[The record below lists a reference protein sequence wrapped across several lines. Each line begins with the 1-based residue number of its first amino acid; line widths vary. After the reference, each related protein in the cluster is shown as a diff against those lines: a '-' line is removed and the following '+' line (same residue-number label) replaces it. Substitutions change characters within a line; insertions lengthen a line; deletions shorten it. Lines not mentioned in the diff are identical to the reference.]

1 MMRFEQM
8 MDLTQFVMP
17 TKVVSGIGASKQ
29 VADEIRELG
38 VTKAMI
44 VTDKGIYT
52 SGIIDPIE
60 KSLRDA
66 GMDVHIFNEIE
77 GEPDTELV
85 AKGSGTFKEQ
95 GCDGLV
101 AIGGGSSM
109 DTAKAIGVEAVHPE
123 PLITYEASDD
133 GKPLEKR
140 IPPLTTI
147 PTTAGTGSEVTQW
160 AVIKDPVREI
170 KFNVGGPL
178 IPAHLAIIDP
188 ELHLSMP
195 AHITAATG
203 VDAISHAIECFT
215 MHQSQPITDAV
226 ALLAIEYAAK
236 YIRRAYANGNDIE
249 ARYGMAQ
256 AAMLAGL
263 SYGSD
268 SAGAAHAMAQT
279 LGGMVPVMHGQCVSA
294 MLPAVMEYNW
304 MGAPEKFARIAQALG
319 VNVEGLSTEEAAKA
333 SVREV
338 ENLVR
343 ELNIPTLREQG
354 VNPDEID
361 RYAQAAFDDPQT
373 FGNPRI
379 IKSPE
384 EYKWIYR
391 RCLGLEESTLD

>member
-1 MMRFEQM
+1 MRTEQM
-8 MDLTQFVMP
+8 LDLKQFVMP
-17 TKVVSGIGASKQ
+17 TKVVSGIGASKRA
-29 VADEIRELG
+29 ADEIRELG

-44 VTDKGIYT
+44 VTDRGIYNA
-52 SGIIDPIE
+52 GITEPIE
-60 KSLRDA
+60 RALKDA
-66 GMDVHIFNEIE
+66 GMEICVFNEIQ

-85 AKGSGTFKEQ
+85 AKGSRTFKEQ
-95 GCDGLV
+95 GCDGLI

-123 PLITYEASDD
+123 PLLTYEASEN

-195 AHITAATG
+195 PHITAATG
-203 VDAISHAIECFT
+203 VDALSHAIECYT

-226 ALLAIEYAAK
+226 ALLAMEYVGK
-236 YIRRAYANGNDIE
+236 YLRRAYANGEDIE

-304 MGAPEKFARIAQALG
+304 MGCPDKFARIAQALG
-319 VNVEGLSTEEAAKA
+319 VDTQGMSTDEAARA
-333 SVREV
+333 AVLEV
-338 ENLVR
+338 ENLVADV
-343 ELNIPTLREQG
+343 NIPSLREQG
-354 VNPDEID
+354 VDPEQID

-379 IKSPE
+379 IKSVDD
-384 EYKWIYR
+384 YKWIYR
-391 RCLGLEESTLD
+391 RCLGLEDSTIC

>member
-1 MMRFEQM
+1 MRFEQM

-85 AKGSGTFKEQ
+85 AKGSCTFKEQ

>member
-44 VTDKGIYT
+44 VTDKGIYN

-373 FGNPRI
+373 
-379 IKSPE
+379 
-384 EYKWIYR
+384 
-391 RCLGLEESTLD
+391 

>member
-1 MMRFEQM
+1 MRFEQM

-85 AKGSGTFKEQ
+85 AKGSRIFKEQ

>member
-8 MDLTQFVMP
+8 MDLKQFVMP
-17 TKVVSGIGASKQ
+17 TKVVTGIGASKR
-29 VADEIRELG
+29 ATDEIRELG
-38 VTKAMI
+38 VSKAMI
-44 VTDKGIYT
+44 VTDKGIYQA
-52 SGIIDPIE
+52 GIVDPIAKALKE
-60 KSLRDA
+60 A
-66 GMDVHIFNEIE
+66 GIDTFIFSDIQ

-85 AKGSGTFKEQ
+85 AKGSRIFKEQ
-95 GCDGLV
+95 NCDGLIAV
-101 AIGGGSSM
+101 GGGSSM

-123 PLITYEASDD
+123 PLINYEASEN

-188 ELHLSMP
+188 ELQQTMP
-195 AHITAATG
+195 PHITAATG
-203 VDAISHAIECFT
+203 VDALSHAIECYT

-226 ALLAIEYAAK
+226 ALLAIEYVAK
-236 YIRRAYANGNDIE
+236 YIRRAYANGNDLE

-304 MGAPEKFARIAQALG
+304 MGCPDKFARIAQAMG
-319 VNVEGLSTEEAAKA
+319 VDTQGMSTEEAAKA
-333 SVREV
+333 AVIEV
-338 ENLVR
+338 ERMVN
-343 ELNIPTLREQG
+343 ELNIPTLKEQG
-354 VNPDEID
+354 VDPEQID
-361 RYAQAAFDDPQT
+361 RYAQAAYDDPQT

-379 IKSPE
+379 IKSVE
-384 EYKWIYR
+384 DYKWIYR
-391 RCLGLEESTLD
+391 RCLGLEKSTI

>member
-85 AKGSGTFKEQ
+85 AKGSRIFKEQ

>member
-1 MMRFEQM
+1 MRFEQM
-8 MDLTQFVMP
+8 MEMKEFVMP
-17 TKVVSGIGASKQ
+17 TKVVTGIGASRKA
-29 VADEIRELG
+29 ADEIKALG

-44 VTDKGIYT
+44 VTDKGIYKA
-52 SGIIDPIE
+52 GIVDPIASALKE
-60 KSLRDA
+60 A
-66 GMDVHIFNEIE
+66 GMEVHIFHEIQ
-77 GEPDTELV
+77 GEPDTELI
-85 AKGSGTFKEQ
+85 AKGSGIFKEQ

-109 DTAKAIGVEAVHPE
+109 DTAKAIGVEVVHPE
-123 PLITYEASDD
+123 PLLTYEASEN

-195 AHITAATG
+195 PHITAATG
-203 VDAISHAIECFT
+203 VDALSHAIECYT

-226 ALLAIEYAAK
+226 ALLAIEYVAK
-236 YIRRAYANGNDIE
+236 YLRRAYANGNDIE

-294 MLPAVMEYNW
+294 MLPPVMEYNW
-304 MGAPEKFARIAQALG
+304 MGCPDKFARIAKAMG
-319 VNVEGLSTEEAAKA
+319 VDTEGMTTEEAAKSA
-333 SVREV
+333 VLEV
-338 ENLVR
+338 ESLVA
-343 ELNIPTLREQG
+343 EVNIPTLLEQG
-354 VNPDEID
+354 VDPEQVD
-361 RYAQAAFDDPQT
+361 RYAQAAFEDPQT
-373 FGNPRI
+373 FGNPRV
-379 IKSPE
+379 IKSVE
-384 EYKWIYR
+384 DYKWIYR
-391 RCLGLEESTLD
+391 RCLGLEETTIY